1 MHIILIKKIK
11 IDGDDCPKSAKVL
24 KELKELGLIKQIDE
38 IIAADE
44 REPSSEG
51 FTLASKHNVEAAPF
65 FIVTGDDGS
74 ERVYTAYHKFL
85 KEVFNREVSESEEI
99 SEIMAQNPDLDFI

>member
-1 MHIILIKKIK
+1 MHIKLVKKIK
-11 IDGDDCPKSAKVL
+11 LDGNDCPKSGKVL
-24 KELKELGLIKQIDE
+24 KELKDLGLIGQIDE

-51 FTLASKHNVEAAPF
+51 FSLALKHNVEAAPF
-65 FIVTGDDGS
+65 FIVTDDNGS
-74 ERVYTAYHKFL
+74 TRVYTAYHKFL
-85 KEVFNREVSESEEI
+85 KEVFNQEVSESDEI

>member
-1 MHIILIKKIK
+1 MHITLIKKIK
-11 IDGDDCPKSAKVL
+11 IDGNDCPKSAKVL
-24 KELKELGLIKQIDE
+24 KELKELGLIDQINE

-51 FTLASKHNVEAAPF
+51 FALALKHNVEAAPF
-65 FIVTGDDGS
+65 FIVSDDGS
-74 ERVYTAYHKFL
+74 TRVYTAYHKFL
-85 KEVFNREVSESEEI
+85 KEVFDREVSESDEI